1 MNCPYCGQPN
11 PEKVRFC
18 GKCGKE
24 ITMVYEEENQIETSK
39 DTAKNRKEG
48 ILIAIPILIII
59 GLTICALIF
68 SNSTIFEPKID
79 LTEEE
84 QVAVDSVRFIRN
96 QYNDSQQIRLEEIY
110 YYYMDDSAYEFLT
123 ENSDVDSPLKILVTY
138 STDSQS
144 EVMAIIVHRK
154 NGYSFQL
161 RSDKDGE
168 STTRIVYNNHLTDSV
183 SLDIDKIEDAVEA
196 TNNEPVAEAVAG
208 I

>member
-1 MNCPYCGQPN
+1 MMNCPYCGQPN
-11 PEKVRFC
+11 SEEVRFC
-18 GKCGKE
+18 GQCGKE
-24 ITMVYEEENQIETSK
+24 ISEKEDQAENK
-39 DTAKNRKEG
+39 RRK
-48 ILIAIPILIII
+48 ILIAVSVLTVSVVIMILCVAI
-59 GLTICALIF
+59 LP
-68 SNSTIFEPKID
+68 NSTIFEPKIV

-96 QYNDSQQIRLEEIY
+96 QYNESQQIQLEEIY